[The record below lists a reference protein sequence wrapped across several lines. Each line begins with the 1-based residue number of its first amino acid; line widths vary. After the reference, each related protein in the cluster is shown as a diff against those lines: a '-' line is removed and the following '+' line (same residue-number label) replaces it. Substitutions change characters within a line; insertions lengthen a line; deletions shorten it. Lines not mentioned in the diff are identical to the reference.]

1 MNLKK
6 IVTNVI
12 IAVVVGLAIVN
23 IVGIF
28 FAKQDPLSALKSF
41 PTKGFGVLIVLLALD
56 YLIQAIRTM
65 IFVRFMG
72 YELSFLQS
80 LENFFFTIFFSFV
93 TPMSIGGQPFQI
105 YHLTKNG
112 ISSHDATNISIV
124 RMFEGI
130 IIVSIVDIM
139 FIRDVVWILRG
150 TVGLSVIIIGFLVTL
165 GISIAGF
172 LAFVNKDFLYKI
184 FKFFLKFTKSEKIQE
199 KELKAIT
206 WLDNMSASTKT
217 LLLKNYWIV
226 LIDIAFGI
234 VVSVISP
241 LMLKI
246 SIEYV
251 SNVKVPLTTIWGV
264 ISMLNTI
271 VYYVPTPG
279 SSGGIE
285 GFYQMVF
292 SHIYGAKAAM
302 TGIFVFRLVTYYLI
316 IFIGLFLM
324 IRFTRFKE
332 EVESVGQPVQERRMD
347 DNK

>member
-6 IVTNVI
+6 ILINVI
-12 IAVVVGLAIVN
+12 IAVIIGLAIVN
-23 IVGIF
+23 IVGLF
-28 FAKQDPLSALKSF
+28 FAKQDPITALRSF
-41 PTKGFGVLIVLLALD
+41 PLKGFGILIVLLFLD
-56 YLIQAIRTM
+56 YSIQAIRTM
-65 IFVRFMG
+65 VFVRFMG
-72 YELSFLQS
+72 YRLSFWRS
-80 LENFFFTIFFSFV
+80 FENFFFTIFFSFV

-130 IIVSIVDIM
+130 IIVSVVDII
-139 FIRDVVWILRG
+139 FLKDVVGILRG
-150 TVGLSVIIIGFLVTL
+150 TVGLSVIIVGFLVTL

-172 LAFVNKDFLYKI
+172 IAFVNKEFLYKI

-199 KELKAIT
+199 KEIKALA

-226 LIDIAFGI
+226 LVDVALGI
-234 VVSVISP
+234 LVSVLSP
-241 LMLKI
+241 LMLKL

-251 SNVKVPLTTIWGV
+251 SHVKVPLTTIWGV

-292 SHIYGAKAAM
+292 SHIYGARASM

-324 IRFTRFKE
+324 MRFTRFKE
-332 EVESVGQPVQERRMD
+332 EVESVGQEGRSMD